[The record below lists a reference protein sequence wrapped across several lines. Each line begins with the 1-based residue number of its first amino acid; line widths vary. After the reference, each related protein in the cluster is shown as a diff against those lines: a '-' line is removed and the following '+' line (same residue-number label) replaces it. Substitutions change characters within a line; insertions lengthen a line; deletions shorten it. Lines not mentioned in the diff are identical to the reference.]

1 MNFYEGV
8 EFYSLLVRILLG
20 KSMSIKL
27 IQTQLKD
34 GTIFAQEKVTLDV
47 SGHKCPIPVLRL
59 RRLLEKIA
67 IGEDIT
73 LLATDPMTLIDV
85 PNFCR
90 EAGHS
95 VESVVETDENI
106 LYVIKKC

>member
-1 MNFYEGV
+1 MTEV
-8 EFYSLLVRILLG
+8 TKTEF
-20 KSMSIKL
+20 
-27 IQTQLKD
+27 
-34 GTIFAQEKVTLDV
+34 LDV

-59 RRLLEKIA
+59 RR
-67 IGEDIT
+67 T
-73 LLATDPMTLIDV
+73 LAKVDLGAMIELKATDPMTLIDV